1 MSWVATERFGAR
13 TAPAGLALV
22 QELVNTHATERD
34 GEELLLDYPSAQRWL
49 QNAARQWA
57 DVRGLTA
64 PDLVLDEAGLR
75 DLLELRSTVAGLLA
89 VPADQRPEG
98 VPVDIQ
104 VHARANLVADAE
116 GRVGIEPE
124 GTGSSWLASAVW
136 SEILRAQLTGTW
148 ARLKLC
154 REPGC
159 RSAFYDTSRNH
170 SGLWH
175 DVHSCGNIN
184 NLRASRSRKKR
195 SAQ

>member
-13 TAPAGLALV
+13 TAPAGLVLV
-22 QELVNTHATERD
+22 QELVNTHAVERD
-34 GEELLLDYPSAQRWL
+34 GEELLLTYPSAQRWL

-57 DVRGLTA
+57 EVRGRTV

-75 DLLELRSTVAGLLA
+75 DLLELRSTVAGMLA

-124 GTGSSWLASAVW
+124 GTDSSWLASAVW
-136 SEILRAQLTGTW
+136 SEILLAQLTGTW

-184 NLRASRSRKKR
+184 NLRASRTRRKL
-195 SAQ
+195 SA